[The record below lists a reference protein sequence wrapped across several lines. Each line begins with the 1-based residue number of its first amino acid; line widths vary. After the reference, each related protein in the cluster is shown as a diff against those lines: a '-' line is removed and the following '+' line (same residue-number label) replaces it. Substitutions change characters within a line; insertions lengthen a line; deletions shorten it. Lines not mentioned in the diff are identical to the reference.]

1 LRSEPQ
7 IEITFKVAMT
17 NLQAIDEMGWR

>member
-7 IEITFKVAMT
+7 IETTFKVAMT
-17 NLQAIDEMGWR
+17 DLQAIDEMGWR